1 MRIKTFILQFFNSNT
16 ISHVDVPSCPTEYL
30 FRNVLQNF
38 QKNICDGVT
47 EVELSKISF
56 SNTHEIICNLPHYGY
71 KYDSDLN
78 CYITVI
84 FGTKYYIAA

>member
-1 MRIKTFILQFFNSNT
+1 MFPAAL
-16 ISHVDVPSCPTEYL
+16 
-30 FRNVLQNF
+30 RNICSEMYC
-38 QKNICDGVT
+38 KIICDGVT

-71 KYDSDLN
+71 KYDSDLH